1 MTNYE
6 YNLFYELHDELFDR
20 VFDELCYELFDEF
33 FEDLFNELCKEL
45 SDEPCDELFDELCCE
60 RCEEI
65 GDKLLYGLL
74 KIALKNAAL
83 GLGPR
88 AAFSTPL
95 SRFFANRTD
104 PKPANYRCIF
114 FPYSLKSIF
123 SFFHFHPHCKCS
135 KLTDVVKRNF
145 FILISQL
152 KYVLKLKLLVFKFLV
167 Q

>member
-20 VFDELCYELFDEF
+20 VFDELCYELFDEL

-74 KIALKNAAL
+74 KIALKNVPLACSLAQHFQHL
-83 GLGPR
+83 CHGFLLTGP
-88 AAFSTPL
+88 TL
-95 SRFFANRTD
+95 SRQITSVFFFLTLSNQ
-104 PKPANYRCIF
+104 F
-114 FPYSLKSIF
+114 F

-152 KYVLKLKLLVFKFLV
+152 TYVLKLKLLVFKFLV